1 METLERDYTPKGVQ
15 FYYLY
20 KQLAH
25 PELSNYV
32 DPFTLDE
39 RLMHVKQAEA
49 QLGSRI
55 PWITDAMTN
64 ELKHALGDMPNAEF
78 IVDPEGRVVE
88 RRAWS
93 NPAALR
99 RDLER
104 LIGPVETPTQVSDL
118 DLATQPPIPTVAK
131 GIVPRVELP
140 GRMSTLRIEPKLDE
154 ADLPFYA
161 KLRADVSQ
169 DFLRTGRGKLY
180 IGFHLDPLYRV
191 HWNNE
196 APPLE
201 YNVTAPA
208 GVRITPATGVFPDIE
223 EPADADPREFLLDIV
238 AEDRSAP
245 FDLSVSYYGCDDAI
259 TFCILVTQDYT
270 VHLEVDGDAGR
281 VFGTGRRFGRGRLG
295 GNAGGN
301 AGGNGLGA
309 ARGAGGRAG
318 PGGIVDRMLAWDAN
332 DDGVITRDEAPN
344 QMKERFDRIDENA
357 DGMLEEVELR
367 NALAMLGSGRRGGGP
382 GLGTPQGRGAGRG
395 ADPVGR
401 LRQFDADADGQV
413 SRDEVPDGMA
423 PLFDRFDANHDDVID
438 DDEIAAMVERLRQ
451 GVGSGR

>member
-39 RLMHVKQAEA
+39 RLMHVKQAEV

-78 IVDPEGRVVE
+78 IVDTEGRVVE

-93 NPAALR
+93 DPAALR
-99 RDLER
+99 RDLEQ
-104 LIGPVETPTQVSDL
+104 LIGPVKTPTQVSDL
-118 DLATQPPIPTVAK
+118 DLVTQPPIPTVAK

-140 GRMSTLRIEPKLDE
+140 GRMSTLRIEPKLND

-169 DFLRTGRGKLY
+169 EFLRTGRGKLY
-180 IGFHLDPLYRV
+180 LGFHLDPLYRV

-201 YNVTAPA
+201 YKVTVPA
-208 GVRITPATGVFPDIE
+208 GVRITPATGVFPDVE
-223 EPADADPREFLLDIV
+223 EPADADPREFL
-238 AEDRSAP
+238 
-245 FDLSVSYYGCDDAI
+245 
-259 TFCILVTQDYT
+259 
-270 VHLEVDGDAGR
+270 
-281 VFGTGRRFGRGRLG
+281 
-295 GNAGGN
+295 
-301 AGGNGLGA
+301 
-309 ARGAGGRAG
+309 ARYCG
-318 PGGIVDRMLAWDAN
+318 
-332 DDGVITRDEAPN
+332 
-344 QMKERFDRIDENA
+344 
-357 DGMLEEVELR
+357 
-367 NALAMLGSGRRGGGP
+367 
-382 GLGTPQGRGAGRG
+382 
-395 ADPVGR
+395 
-401 LRQFDADADGQV
+401 
-413 SRDEVPDGMA
+413 
-423 PLFDRFDANHDDVID
+423 
-438 DDEIAAMVERLRQ
+438 
-451 GVGSGR
+451 